1 MHTRYTAR
9 EHPHSNRK
17 QPCFAV
23 HVALER
29 SILSLVLVKR
39 DETRLLNSHMT
50 SRGRNI
56 FPKVLCQIMLTSTPF
71 RIRYKRLIEADF
83 PQRPVQW
90 LDGGC
95 RPRAPFFI
103 ERRVLDKYEG
113 EPRKNKG
120 KIQEKES
127 RMKNQGGT

>member
-1 MHTRYTAR
+1 MHTRYTAP

-23 HVALER
+23 HVETRR
-29 SILSLVLVKR
+29 SGAVFLAKR
-39 DETRLLNSHMT
+39 DKIRPLNSHMT

-83 PQRPVQW
+83 PQLPVQW

-103 ERRVLDKYEG
+103 ERRVLDKYEW
-113 EPRKNKG
+113 EPLKNKG
-120 KIQEKES
+120 KIQEKVS
-127 RMKNQGGT
+127 LMKNQGDT